1 MADRDATEDDK
12 EEKTKIFVDDFKC
25 ECQVCG
31 EPIKVEMDSDGR
43 KYAMYLFILIL
54 YNSFPLN
61 LILLFYFI
69 LCCFAAIAWNISSC
83 ILIHTLIATL

>member
-54 YNSFPLN
+54 YNSFPLVFSYF
-61 LILLFYFI
+61 IFYF
-69 LCCFAAIAWNISSC
+69 LSFCVAWLLLLEIF
-83 ILIHTLIATL
+83 LPAF